1 MRILAQH
8 LVSGFAVGCLYA
20 LMAVGIVLIFRS
32 TRTLNFSHGM
42 MATAG
47 AFAYAILVDDH
58 GWNAVVAFAAV
69 VVLGIGIGLSTYLVV
84 GRPLVNATP
93 LARTIATILWMLV
106 TQGLMLILI
115 TKPQRSIPA
124 LFSQDPVVVGGVAL
138 SRQAIGV
145 VFFTAAGVA
154 ALYGFFRWSKYGL
167 AVRAVAEA
175 RRSATIIG
183 IPLLRAD
190 ALAWILGGVTAVCGG
205 ALVAPFSLG
214 DFQQLNLLLVR
225 VLAAALIGGF
235 VSLPGAVLGGVLIGL
250 GEQLLGGYVP
260 QTPELR
266 ELLPFLVVM
275 AVVTA
280 QSFGLLKKHAEG
292 AGDDDVR
299 ISTAMPRHSGARSAL
314 RGRVLVGCG
323 VVALAIAPQMIGNTW
338 SFVLGRGLIYGL
350 VGLSLVVVTG
360 FSGQISLAQVS
371 FMAIGAYFGHYLI
384 VKTDVLGFWSVL
396 PILAVLGAA
405 VAAVLSIAALR
416 VRGLYLA
423 IVTWTFGLVV
433 DRMVLRWNW
442 LVNAG
447 KGGLHGAGGSVEAN
461 LPRPDFFGLNLFD
474 DTRFVYVLAG
484 LVLIAGVLV
493 RNYSRSRT
501 GLAVRAQRDV
511 ESAALTCGLAVWQLR
526 IGAFMLS
533 GALATVAGFLMLA
546 HQGTVIPL
554 EFNQFF
560 SLNFMLILVLG
571 GTESWFGAVAAG
583 VFYAFGPDLFQ
594 RLPLLSGD
602 WQFVVLGAAG
612 IAVIALTEGRVGAR
626 WQERLRSRAKVAGVN
641 RPRLEAA
648 AAASSNGHR
657 NRKNGLRRDWQLG
670 GYVPA
675 EDRAGADLART
686 RRRYLAIGSGQGG
699 RQ

>member
-1 MRILAQH
+1 VRILAQH

-20 LMAVGIVLIFRS
+20 LMAVGVVLIFRS

-58 GWNAVVAFAAV
+58 GWNAAAAFAAV
-69 VVLGIGIGLSTYLVV
+69 VVLGIGVGLLTYAVV
-84 GRPLVNATP
+84 GRPLVQATP

-106 TQGLMLILI
+106 TQGLMLIVI

-124 LFSQDPVVVGGVAL
+124 LFSQEPVVVAGVAL

-145 VFFTAAGVA
+145 VAFTAVGVA

-167 AVRAVAEA
+167 AVRAVAES
-175 RRSATIIG
+175 RRSATIVG
-183 IPLLRAD
+183 IPLVRAD
-190 ALAWILGGVTAVCGG
+190 ALAWTLGGVTAVCGG

-235 VSLPGAVLGGVLIGL
+235 VSLPGAVVGGLLIGL
-250 GEQLLGGYVP
+250 GEELLAGYVP
-260 QTPELR
+260 QAPELR

-275 AVVTA
+275 AVVIA
-280 QSFGLLKKHAEG
+280 QSFGLLKKQAEG
-292 AGDDDVR
+292 AGEDDVR
-299 ISTAMPRHSGARSAL
+299 ISTAMPRQAGPRSAMA
-314 RGRVLVGCG
+314 RRVLFGFG
-323 VVALAIAPQMIGNTW
+323 VVALAVAPQMIGNTW

-384 VKTDVLGFWSVL
+384 VKTDVFGFWSVI
-396 PILAVLGAA
+396 PVLAVLGAL
-405 VAAVLSIAALR
+405 VAAALSVAALR

-447 KGGLHGAGGSVEAN
+447 KGGLHGAGGGVEAN
-461 LPRPDFFGLNLFD
+461 LARPDLFGINLFD
-474 DTRFVYVLAG
+474 DTRFVYVLAA
-484 LVLIAGVLV
+484 LVLLAGILV

-526 IGAFMLS
+526 IGAFMVS
-533 GALATVAGFLMLA
+533 GALATVAGFLLLA

-571 GTESWFGAVAAG
+571 GTESWVGAVAAG
-583 VFYAFGPDLFQ
+583 IFYAFGPDLFQ

-602 WQFVVLGAAG
+602 WQFVVLGAVG
-612 IAVIALTEGRVGAR
+612 IAVIALTEGRLGAGWR
-626 WQERLRSRAKVAGVN
+626 ERIRGRMPAVQLDGTWPIAAGT
-641 RPRLEAA
+641 PAT
-648 AAASSNGHR
+648 NGHR
-657 NRKNGLRRDWQLG
+657 QWRSGIQPDWERAV
-670 GYVPA
+670 YVPVG
-675 EDRAGADLART
+675 DRTGVAPARE
-686 RRRYLAIGSGQGG
+686 RRRYMAIELGQGG
-699 RQ
+699 TR